1 MRRPAKIAAVLAAT
15 VAVAG
20 SAFAYWSA
28 AGAGTGAGTTSAPA
42 ALTVTAATTTQ
53 LLLPTGAATGDVS
66 LTITNPNS
74 YSVHLTQLSLDS
86 AAGNGGFSANA
97 TGCALSF
104 ATQDNGGGG
113 WTFPSGS
120 TNLVLTNSMTMGTG
134 AASICQNRTF
144 SVYLKAS

>member
-1 MRRPAKIAAVLAAT
+1 MRRAAKIAAVLAAT

-28 AGAGTGAGTTSAPA
+28 AGAGSAAGTSSGPT
-42 ALTVTAATTTQ
+42 ALTVAAGTPTQ
-53 LLLPTGAATGDVS
+53 PLLPTGAATGDVS

-74 YSVHLTQLSLDS
+74 YSIHLTQLSLDT
-86 AAGNGGFSANA
+86 AAGNSGFSANA
-97 TGCALSF
+97 ATCALSF
-104 ATQDNGGGG
+104 AAQDNGGGG
-113 WTFPSGS
+113 WTLPSGT

-134 AASICQNRTF
+134 AASSCQSETF